1 MQHLILVIVTSS
13 LLVKCNADEIY
24 NSIDIPSSEIKMS
37 PSSDY
42 EIEKIVQ
49 DMNSVKKRD
58 KVENLVDVDID
69 GNNKV
74 SYLRDI
80 CGFGKFDLKLGSYPR
95 ALNAG

>member
-24 NSIDIPSSEIKMS
+24 SSINIPSSEIKMS
-37 PSSDY
+37 PNSDY

-49 DMNSVKKRD
+49 QDMNSVKNRD
-58 KVENLVDVDID
+58 KVENLVDVDIN
-69 GNNKV
+69 GNNNKV

-80 CGFGKFDLKLGSYPR
+80 CGFGKFDLK
-95 ALNAG
+95 N